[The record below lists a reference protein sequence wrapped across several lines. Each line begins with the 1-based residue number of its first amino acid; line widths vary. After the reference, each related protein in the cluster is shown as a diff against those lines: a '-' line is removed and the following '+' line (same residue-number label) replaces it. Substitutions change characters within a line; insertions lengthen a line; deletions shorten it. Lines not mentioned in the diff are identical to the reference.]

1 MFGFG
6 TITNTTINADGHS
19 VSFSTNSLSPMGCC
33 NSIGNFTPGC
43 FGYGFSPMCGNSFGF
58 GLGGNNFS
66 YGVGTGLG
74 FAAGMALVPALPK
87 VFDAIGAGASWA
99 WNKAILPAGKAIGK
113 AATWAWNKAIVP
125 AAKGVWS
132 GIKAVGKGIA
142 SAASWVGN
150 GIKNAWNWIWGKK

>member
-33 NSIGNFTPGC
+33 NSIGSFSPGC
-43 FGYGFSPMCGNSFGF
+43 FGYGFGPTCGNSFGF
-58 GLGGNNFS
+58 GIGGNSFN

-87 VFDAIGAGASWA
+87 VFGAIGSACSFV
-99 WNKAILPAGKAIGK
+99 WNKAISPAFKFVGKGLSF
-113 AATWAWNKAIVP
+113 AWNKAIVP
-125 AAKGVWS
+125 AAQGVWS

-150 GIKNAWNWIWGKK
+150 VIKNAWNWIWGKK